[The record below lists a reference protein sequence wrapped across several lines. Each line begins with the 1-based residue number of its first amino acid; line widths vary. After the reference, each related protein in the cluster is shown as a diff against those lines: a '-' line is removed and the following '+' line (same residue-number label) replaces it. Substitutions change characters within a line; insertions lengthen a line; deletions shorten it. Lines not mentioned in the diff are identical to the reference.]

1 MEQAN
6 RKPISQCPNEWA
18 EFNRQ
23 MANITLDEMVANYP
37 QMLSGLANVRIDTFE
52 EPISLEVFEVPG
64 PVNDLISAIQNAA
77 SELEGQGEKSD
88 RIARQL
94 IEALAVFAAQTERP

>member
-1 MEQAN
+1 M
-6 RKPISQCPNEWA
+6 SQCPNEWA

-23 MANITLDEMVANYP
+23 MANITLQEMVAHYP
-37 QMLSGLANVRIDTFE
+37 QMLSGLANANVRIDTFE